1 MANRFA
7 KRTTKFLHTV
17 TGLGLV
23 GGLAAYMLVLWA
35 GPDVSALNEYAAMR
49 QSLAAVSKWLI
60 MPSMLG
66 VIVSGLLAM
75 ALHYPY
81 MESGWVWLKMLS
93 GVLVFEASLG
103 SVDGPAKA
111 AVILSQKAQADEIDM
126 ATLAAGVRDEWGAFW
141 ILLGL
146 AVANIALATW
156 RPRFSRSR
164 RRKAGKGEETLAG

>member
-1 MANRFA
+1 MANRFT
-7 KRTTKFLHTV
+7 KRTVKFLHTV

-35 GPDVSALNEYAAMR
+35 GPDVTSINEYAAMR

-75 ALHYPY
+75 ALHYSY
-81 MESGWVWLKMLS
+81 MESGWVWLKMVS

-111 AVILSQKAQADEIDM
+111 AVIFSQRAQAGEID
-126 ATLAAGVRDEWGAFW
+126 AVTLAASVHDEWGAYW

-146 AVANIALATW
+146 AIANIALGTW
-156 RPRFSRSR
+156 RPKFRSR
-164 RRKAGKGEETLAG
+164 KRSAGKGGENLAR